1 MIRIALCD
9 DNKEDMLQLHQKIIE
24 WYRENSKNQSV
35 SITEYSDSVYLSSVI
50 DAGDSHDVFFLDVEM
65 PKVDGFQLADKIR
78 NKLPAAIIVFLTS
91 HSELAPDG
99 YKFRALR
106 YVSKL
111 VLSQKLPEALEAVQK
126 EFSALESGYLVV
138 PHYTDALRI
147 PYNEILYVQHILR
160 SSQIYTLRQGVIKDN
175 RGLKTIYS
183 VIGDKR
189 FIYIDRSTFVNI
201 DFIRELKGNEII
213 LRTGESLAISR
224 PMLANV
230 KETIVRAIPHR
241 KVGAILP
248 EVI

>member
-201 DFIRELKGNEII
+201 DFIRELTGNEII

-230 KETIVRAIPHR
+230 KETIVRMWR
-241 KVGAILP
+241 
-248 EVI
+248 

>member
-24 WYRENSKNQSV
+24 WYRENNKNQSV

-230 KETIVRAIPHR
+230 KETIVRMWR
-241 KVGAILP
+241 
-248 EVI
+248 

>member
-111 VLSQKLPEALEAVQK
+111 VLSQKLPEALEVVQK

-160 SSQIYTLRQGVIKDN
+160 SSQIYTLRQGVIKDS

-183 VIGDKR
+183 VIDDKR

-230 KETIVRAIPHR
+230 KETIVRMWR
-241 KVGAILP
+241 
-248 EVI
+248 

>member
-160 SSQIYTLRQGVIKDN
+160 SSQIYTLRQGIIKDN
-175 RGLKTIYS
+175 RGLKAIYS
-183 VIGDKR
+183 VIGNKR

-230 KETIVRAIPHR
+230 KETIVRMWR
-241 KVGAILP
+241 
-248 EVI
+248 

>member
-126 EFSALESGYLVV
+126 EFSALESRYLVV

-160 SSQIYTLRQGVIKDN
+160 SSQIYTLRQGIIKDN
-175 RGLKTIYS
+175 RGLKAIYS
-183 VIGDKR
+183 VIDDKR

-230 KETIVRAIPHR
+230 KETIVRMWR
-241 KVGAILP
+241 
-248 EVI
+248 

>member
-160 SSQIYTLRQGVIKDN
+160 SSQIYTLRQGVIKYN

-230 KETIVRAIPHR
+230 KETIVRMWR
-241 KVGAILP
+241 
-248 EVI
+248 

>member
-160 SSQIYTLRQGVIKDN
+160 SSQIYTLRQGVIKDS

-183 VIGDKR
+183 VIDDKR

-230 KETIVRAIPHR
+230 KETIVRMWR
-241 KVGAILP
+241 
-248 EVI
+248 

>member
-24 WYRENSKNQSV
+24 WYRENSNNQSV

-230 KETIVRAIPHR
+230 KETIVRMWR
-241 KVGAILP
+241 
-248 EVI
+248 

>member
-9 DNKEDMLQLHQKIIE
+9 DNKEDMLQLHQKIVE

-50 DAGDSHDVFFLDVEM
+50 DAGDSYDVFFLDVEM

-91 HSELAPDG
+91 HSELSSDG

-106 YVSKL
+106 YVFKL

-189 FIYIDRSTFVNI
+189 FIYIDRSTFVSI

-230 KETIVRAIPHR
+230 KETIVRMWR
-241 KVGAILP
+241 
-248 EVI
+248 

>member
-24 WYRENSKNQSV
+24 WYSENSKNQSV

-230 KETIVRAIPHR
+230 KETIVRMWR
-241 KVGAILP
+241 
-248 EVI
+248 

>member
-1 MIRIALCD
+1 
-9 DNKEDMLQLHQKIIE
+9 MLQLHQKIIE

-230 KETIVRAIPHR
+230 KETIVRMWR
-241 KVGAILP
+241 
-248 EVI
+248 

>member
-160 SSQIYTLRQGVIKDN
+160 SSQIYTLREGVIKDN

-230 KETIVRAIPHR
+230 KETIVRMWR
-241 KVGAILP
+241 
-248 EVI
+248 

>member
-1 MIRIALCD
+1 MR
-9 DNKEDMLQLHQKIIE
+9 QKIIE

-230 KETIVRAIPHR
+230 KETIVRMWR
-241 KVGAILP
+241 
-248 EVI
+248 

>member
-111 VLSQKLPEALEAVQK
+111 VLSQKLPEALEVVQK

-230 KETIVRAIPHR
+230 KETIVRIWR
-241 KVGAILP
+241 
-248 EVI
+248 

>member
-91 HSELAPDG
+91 HSELALDG

-183 VIGDKR
+183 VIGNKR

-230 KETIVRAIPHR
+230 KETSVRMWR
-241 KVGAILP
+241 
-248 EVI
+248 

>member
-111 VLSQKLPEALEAVQK
+111 VLSQKLPEALEVVQK

-160 SSQIYTLRQGVIKDN
+160 SSQIYTLRQGVIKDS

-230 KETIVRAIPHR
+230 KETIVRMWR
-241 KVGAILP
+241 
-248 EVI
+248 

>member
-99 YKFRALR
+99 YKFRALALR

-111 VLSQKLPEALEAVQK
+111 VFSQKLPEALEAVQK

-183 VIGDKR
+183 VIGNKR

-230 KETIVRAIPHR
+230 KETIVRMWR
-241 KVGAILP
+241 
-248 EVI
+248 

>member
-189 FIYIDRSTFVNI
+189 FIYIYRSTFVNI

-230 KETIVRAIPHR
+230 KETIVRMWR
-241 KVGAILP
+241 
-248 EVI
+248 

>member
-189 FIYIDRSTFVNI
+189 FIYIGRSTFVNI

-230 KETIVRAIPHR
+230 KETIVRMWR
-241 KVGAILP
+241 
-248 EVI
+248 

>member
-9 DNKEDMLQLHQKIIE
+9 DNKEDMLQLHQKIVE

-50 DAGDSHDVFFLDVEM
+50 DAGDSYDVFFLDVEM

-91 HSELAPDG
+91 HSELASDG

-106 YVSKL
+106 YVFKL
-111 VLSQKLPEALEAVQK
+111 VLSQKLPEALEVVQK

-160 SSQIYTLRQGVIKDN
+160 SSQIYTLRQGVIKDS

-201 DFIRELKGNEII
+201 DFIRELKGNEIF

-230 KETIVRAIPHR
+230 KETIIRMWR
-241 KVGAILP
+241 
-248 EVI
+248 

>member
-160 SSQIYTLRQGVIKDN
+160 SSQIYTLRQGIIKDN
-175 RGLKTIYS
+175 RGLGSI
-183 VIGDKR
+183 
-189 FIYIDRSTFVNI
+189 N
-201 DFIRELKGNEII
+201 
-213 LRTGESLAISR
+213 A
-224 PMLANV
+224 
-230 KETIVRAIPHR
+230 
-241 KVGAILP
+241 
-248 EVI
+248 

>member
-138 PHYTDALRI
+138 PHYTEALRI

-230 KETIVRAIPHR
+230 KETIVRMWR
-241 KVGAILP
+241 
-248 EVI
+248 

>member
-111 VLSQKLPEALEAVQK
+111 VLSQKLPEALEVVQK

-160 SSQIYTLRQGVIKDN
+160 SSQIYTLRQGVIKDS

-213 LRTGESLAISR
+213 LRTGESLAISK

-230 KETIVRAIPHR
+230 KETIVRMWR
-241 KVGAILP
+241 
-248 EVI
+248 

>member
-230 KETIVRAIPHR
+230 KETIVRMWR
-241 KVGAILP
+241 
-248 EVI
+248 

>member
-111 VLSQKLPEALEAVQK
+111 VLSQKLPEALEVVQR

-160 SSQIYTLRQGVIKDN
+160 SSQIYTLRQGVIKDS

-201 DFIRELKGNEII
+201 DFIRELKGNEIF

-230 KETIVRAIPHR
+230 KETIIRMWR
-241 KVGAILP
+241 
-248 EVI
+248 

>member
-111 VLSQKLPEALEAVQK
+111 VLSQELPEALEAVQK

-230 KETIVRAIPHR
+230 KETIVRMWR
-241 KVGAILP
+241 
-248 EVI
+248 

>member
-50 DAGDSHDVFFLDVEM
+50 DAGDSHDVFFFFFEM

-230 KETIVRAIPHR
+230 KETIVRMWR
-241 KVGAILP
+241 
-248 EVI
+248 

>member
-35 SITEYSDSVYLSSVI
+35 SITEYSDSVSLSSVI

-65 PKVDGFQLADKIR
+65 PKGDGFQLADKIR

-111 VLSQKLPEALEAVQK
+111 VLSQKLPEALEVVQK

-160 SSQIYTLRQGVIKDN
+160 SSQIYTLRQGVIKDS

-230 KETIVRAIPHR
+230 KETIVRMWR
-241 KVGAILP
+241 
-248 EVI
+248 

>member
-9 DNKEDMLQLHQKIIE
+9 DNKEDMLQLHQKNIE

-230 KETIVRAIPHR
+230 KETIVRMWR
-241 KVGAILP
+241 
-248 EVI
+248 

>member
-106 YVSKL
+106 
-111 VLSQKLPEALEAVQK
+111 K

-230 KETIVRAIPHR
+230 KETIVRMWR
-241 KVGAILP
+241 
-248 EVI
+248 

>member
-111 VLSQKLPEALEAVQK
+111 VLSQKLPEALEVVQK
-126 EFSALESGYLVV
+126 EFSALDSGYLVV

-230 KETIVRAIPHR
+230 KDTIVRMWR
-241 KVGAILP
+241 
-248 EVI
+248 

>member
-1 MIRIALCD
+1 MIRIALRD

-230 KETIVRAIPHR
+230 KETIVRMWR
-241 KVGAILP
+241 
-248 EVI
+248 

>member
-183 VIGDKR
+183 VIGNKR

-230 KETIVRAIPHR
+230 KETIVRMWR
-241 KVGAILP
+241 
-248 EVI
+248 

>member
-9 DNKEDMLQLHQKIIE
+9 DNKDDMLQLHQKIIE

-230 KETIVRAIPHR
+230 KETIVRMWR
-241 KVGAILP
+241 
-248 EVI
+248 

>member
-111 VLSQKLPEALEAVQK
+111 VLSQKLPEALEVVQK

-230 KETIVRAIPHR
+230 KEIT
-241 KVGAILP
+241 K
-248 EVI
+248 